1 VSNVGGG
8 ARARSIAGMLQGP
21 PGDDV
26 ALIERL
32 RAQVVAAV
40 DEAVPADEPVALVN
54 FPNHANAGDPALW
67 LAAREVLLGLGRR
80 LAYQCAW
87 SSYDADALRA
97 ACPEGTIVLNGGG
110 NLGDAYAGQQGT
122 REQVLADFPGR
133 RVVQLPQST
142 WFRHDE
148 NLERVQRLIEE
159 HGAFTL
165 MLRDEPSL
173 AFAREHLSGAVAIH
187 RVPDMVFALGPQDR
201 AAEPT
206 TPVLWLARHDPETPD
221 AGNPELDGPAP
232 GAEPAGVQRV
242 DWLVPVAGEPEPPTS
257 FKVARRAFR
266 SLGGDEPVRS
276 RLGAGVLARTFEP
289 LARYWTERGKAILS
303 RGEVVVTDRLHGH
316 VLCLL
321 MGIPH
326 VVTDNRTGKVRAVW
340 DADTHTSTVARWA
353 DSRAA
358 ALDLAL
364 DLAGAR

>member
-1 VSNVGGG
+1 MPS
-8 ARARSIAGMLQGP
+8 GP
-21 PGDDV
+21 PSEDV
-26 ALIERL
+26 ALIDRL
-32 RAQVVAAV
+32 RTEVIAAV

-67 LAAREVLLGLGRR
+67 LAARAVLLGLGRR

-97 ACPEGTIVLNGGG
+97 ACPEGSIVLNGGG
-110 NLGDAYAGQQGT
+110 NLGDLYAGQQGT
-122 REQVLADFPGR
+122 RERVLADFPGR

-142 WFRHDE
+142 WFREAE
-148 NLERVQRLIEE
+148 NLQRVQRLIAE

-173 AFAREHLSGAVAIH
+173 AFAHEHLDGAASIS
-187 RVPDMVFALGPQDR
+187 RVPDVVFALGPQER
-201 AAEPT
+201 PTEPT
-206 TPVLWLARHDPETPD
+206 TPVLWLARHDPE
-221 AGNPELDGPAP
+221 APEVGDPSIDGPAP
-232 GAEPAGVQRV
+232 GDEPPGVQRV
-242 DWLVPVAGEPEPPTS
+242 DWLAPVDGEPEPPTS
-257 FKVARRAFR
+257 FKVARRAFKG
-266 SLGGDEPVRS
+266 LGGDEPVRS

-289 LARYWTERGKAILS
+289 LARYWTDRGKAILS

-340 DADTHTSTVARWA
+340 DADTHTSKVARWA
-353 DSRAA
+353 DSRTA
-358 ALDLAL
+358 ALALAL

>member
-1 VSNVGGG
+1 MPS
-8 ARARSIAGMLQGP
+8 AP
-21 PGDDV
+21 PSDDV

-32 RAQVVAAV
+32 RGQIVDAVAAV
-40 DEAVPADEPVALVN
+40 VPAEEPVALVN
-54 FPNHANAGDPALW
+54 FPNHANAGDAALW

-87 SSYDADALRA
+87 SSYDPDALRA

-122 REQVLADFPGR
+122 REKVLADFPGR

-142 WFRHDE
+142 WFRDDE
-148 NLERVQRLIEE
+148 NLARMQRLIAE

-165 MLRDEPSL
+165 LVRDEPSL
-173 AFAREHLSGAVAIH
+173 AFAQRCFDAPVQ
-187 RVPDMVFALGPQDR
+187 RVPDLVFALGPQDR
-201 AAEPT
+201 PSEAT
-206 TPVLWLARHDPETPD
+206 VPVLWLARHDPETPD
-221 AGNPELDGPAP
+221 AAGPEP
-232 GAEPAGVQRV
+232 GQEPDGVQRV
-242 DWLVPVAGEPEPPTS
+242 DWLAPVAGEPEPPTS

-266 SLGGDEPVRS
+266 GLGGDEPVRS

-289 LARYWTERGKAILS
+289 LARHWTERGKAILS
-303 RGEVVVTDRLHGH
+303 RGQVVVTDRLHGH
-316 VLCLL
+316 VLSLL

-340 DADTHTSTVARWA
+340 DADTHTSRVAHWA

-358 ALDLAL
+358 ALTLAL